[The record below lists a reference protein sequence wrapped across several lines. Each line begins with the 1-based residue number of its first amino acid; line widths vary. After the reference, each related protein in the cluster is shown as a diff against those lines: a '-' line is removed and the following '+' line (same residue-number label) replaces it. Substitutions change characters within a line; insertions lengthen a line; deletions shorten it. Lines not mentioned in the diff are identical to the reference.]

1 MAVVSS
7 NCYII
12 DETRMEYKNPEER
25 IDARSVVMIHDD
37 KKNVASM
44 HNVFN
49 RYEHFKGV
57 EKIESMIFCDNIED
71 LENKFNESWENKNS
85 VDLKKID
92 QQRNHILY
100 NDEKSYQTRL
110 TELINQLLE

>member
-1 MAVVSS
+1 M
-7 NCYII
+7 YIKSY
-12 DETRMEYKNPEER
+12 DKCNAGEARYTKENLTRGGK
-25 IDARSVVMIHDD
+25 IFLALIHDD
-37 KKNVASM
+37 KKNVSSM
-44 HNVFN
+44 HNVFK

-57 EKIESMIFCDNIED
+57 KKIESMIFCDNIED
-71 LENKFNESWENKNS
+71 LDNKFNESWENKNS

-110 TELINQLLE
+110 TELINQVLE